1 MPNLVVYVPARL
13 ARSLEA
19 IGVSEDLQR
28 RACREVLVGLADG
41 ELGAGEPE
49 AAGVSARGVRR
60 GAGVP
65 SEAGGRVASSPSER
79 QAASPAPSSREVRP
93 DFKGGSK

>member
-19 IGVSEDLQR
+19 LGVSEDIQR
-28 RACREVLVGLADG
+28 RACREVLAGLADG
-41 ELGAGEPE
+41 ELGAGEPS
-49 AAGVSARGVRR
+49 GGSAPSAERGR
-60 GAGVP
+60 
-65 SEAGGRVASSPSER
+65 AS
-79 QAASPAPSSREVRP
+79 SPAPSSFRP